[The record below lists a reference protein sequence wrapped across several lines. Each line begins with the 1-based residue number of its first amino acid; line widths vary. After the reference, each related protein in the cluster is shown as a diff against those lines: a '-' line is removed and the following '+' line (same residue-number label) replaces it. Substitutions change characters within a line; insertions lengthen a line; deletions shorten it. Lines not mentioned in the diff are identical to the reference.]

1 MLKYFI
7 TSRAKRK
14 LLKLFLTNPDK
25 EFYLREVEKLV
36 DEPVNAVRR
45 ELGHLEKAGFLKSQ
59 RRGKLKYFRVDK
71 SFPFYPELKRI
82 IYLTVGLG
90 DYLKGRFKGSEKI
103 ELALIYGSVAKD
115 EESERSDI
123 DLLVVG
129 EIKGRDLHKLVSEIE
144 HDIRREIDYVL
155 MTKEEFNQR
164 LKNDDPLIKRILRE
178 KKLILKGN
186 LNVG

>member
-25 EFYLREVEKLV
+25 EFYLREVERLV

-103 ELALIYGSVAKD
+103 ELALELFGEKAETIGGFT
-115 EESERSDI
+115 ESGTEKHI
-123 DLLVVG
+123 DDKTVTD
-129 EIKGRDLHKLVSEIE
+129 R
-144 HDIRREIDYVL
+144 
-155 MTKEEFNQR
+155 
-164 LKNDDPLIKRILRE
+164 
-178 KKLILKGN
+178 
-186 LNVG
+186 